1 MQRTQFL
8 TPPQKA
14 QGPCTAMAR
23 SDGRDHTPFIDP
35 SRRTNEYAPDERC
48 EAVAGSPRKSL
59 AECTQPPI
67 PHPQIGLRR
76 ARACWPAQRS
86 DLAPQPR
93 ALLSIVLEPRHE
105 EAGGGD
111 DTE

>member
-8 TPPQKA
+8 TPPQNA

-35 SRRTNEYAPDERC
+35 SRRTNEYAPDKRC
-48 EAVAGSPRKSL
+48 GAVAGSPRKSL

-76 ARACWPAQRS
+76 ARGL
-86 DLAPQPR
+86 LAIATKR
-93 ALLSIVLEPRHE
+93 LSPGAASV
-105 EAGGGD
+105 AAD
-111 DTE
+111 ST